1 MKKTLLFIAS
11 VALMA
16 ACTNDVVEQ
25 GNFVKPGEVAFSAS
39 TKTRTSMSPNA
50 AGGLDIAWVGGEDQI
65 GIFANDE
72 GSLVYSNVG
81 YTANESG
88 SYSTFA
94 ANTNSIQWGTGA
106 HNFYAYYPYT
116 DVADLHQSAVPAS
129 IPAVQ
134 EQAADGDLEH
144 LQPLAFMYSAQEGAV
159 QSAGGID
166 FSFVNAFSVLEV
178 KLCSAVSNM
187 TCDAVIFRAV
197 DEDEIVSASNIYVNL
212 ANGSLDYSSAE
223 ATNEIR
229 VNMATPVE
237 LSTETPVSI
246 YAMITPGHAGEQFQ
260 AIAVVGGEEVVL
272 GEMGVPESG
281 LPAGKKA
288 VLELNVPA
296 PVYETVDLN
305 ADGKTANTYIV
316 PAVGTY
322 SFKATVKGNGYTGA
336 IQSGR
341 YGNAAEV
348 HTFVTGAAGTN
359 QTSVDLAPASAEV
372 LWFQAWCPDIKVY
385 EKTCPILP
393 ESVVLTEEGNVEFTT
408 TPNFIPGNAVIAVKD
423 ASGAIIW
430 SWHIWL
436 SEGYDP
442 AVAGINVGTNN
453 IVMMDRNIGANISN
467 ETGVADGWEAAQ
479 AVGMM
484 YQHGRKD
491 PFPGPFDIAKDC
503 GDGNRGG
510 VGYGAMTPD
519 GVLMYGSNGQG
530 GQNEDGGYTYIAA
543 TNYLHGLVADAGLSG
558 DWTYADAVAYANANP
573 HRLIHNRDR
582 AGNNY
587 PYDWW
592 GKRGDEANKQLFY
605 YWGGPEVWPTCATVT
620 KTIYDPCPAGWVV
633 PGIDFGTTISKEST
647 ITAVNYGWNVT
658 LPSGQTA
665 YFPHTGTRWGDAT
678 NFQQCNKLGAY
689 WVNAIGDNAC
699 GAMNFVDNGDG
710 FVGVASINGSA
721 QEYEG
726 NNALAMGISTRAIRC
741 VKENAATV
749 EPEPEPEDPAVDL
762 SANGTSNCYI
772 VNAAATEY
780 KFKATVKGNGVA
792 PMVGET
798 AEIAP
803 TKARILWAQAGYT
816 MAEGDDDDAWPS
828 NLGNGGVA
836 DLIDYTTVEL
846 KDGYV
851 RFTTDENMGNGN
863 VVIAATDDAGNILW
877 SWHMWILNGYN
888 VAAEDYYVT
897 ASDLNVY
904 MMDRNL
910 GATATPKNG
919 VETNNEWTGAR
930 GYFYQWGR
938 KDPFIGHSIKWNGY
952 EAQALVYDA
961 DGKPTVN
968 EDGNVAPQY
977 VNYGDSQ
984 IFPRISAS
992 DIPNAGDVY
1001 ASVAYAVANPMSY
1014 ITGGASYMW
1023 TAGNDAAVVS
1033 GATNE
1038 WGKLWGNQAE
1048 EYSSWDKGGVKTMY
1062 DPCPAGYRVP
1072 SVGHFRFITSHGD
1085 NAGAYY
1091 NHNRNWK
1098 YNTKEN
1104 VFADE
1109 LAADATTYAP
1119 IYENHGQSC
1128 PPYGFNFY
1136 VKGSKTGTKESDDT
1150 TQDNG
1155 VAPEDATTAY
1165 FPAQGL
1171 FRWNG
1176 DEKTS
1181 GGDLNVVMHT
1191 NAVKNAEFYG
1201 YATYLMH
1208 ATAKGEFFNN
1218 AGTIGWGEQQAKAL
1232 PVRCFR
1238 E

>member
-116 DVADLHQSAVPAS
+116 DAADLHQSAVPAS

-197 DEDEIVSASNIYVNL
+197 DEDEIVSASNIYVKL

-558 DWTYADAVAYANANP
+558 NWTYADAVAYANANP

-582 AGNNY
+582 SGNSN

-592 GKRGDEANKQLFY
+592 GTRNEEAVKQMFY
-605 YWGGPEVWPTCATVT
+605 YWGGPQVWPNCADIT

-633 PGIDFGTTISKEST
+633 PGVDFSATISKDATVTS
-647 ITAVNYGWNVT
+647 VNYGWNVV

-665 YFPHTGTRWGDAT
+665 YFPHTGVRWGDAT
-678 NFQQCNKLGAY
+678 QLQKCNTLGAY

-699 GAMNFVDNGDG
+699 GAMNFVDNADG
-710 FVGVASINGSA
+710 FVGVSSINGSA

-726 NNALAMGISTRAIRC
+726 MNCLSMGIQTRAIRC

-772 VNAAATEY
+772 VNAATTEY
-780 KFKATVKGNGVA
+780 KFKATVKGNGTTALTSDV
-792 PMVGET
+792 

-803 TKARILWAQAGYT
+803 VDAYLLWAHDQATSDLENPGGYPKYYG
-816 MAEGDDDDAWPS
+816 AS
-828 NLGNGGVA
+828 NAGN
-836 DLIDYTTVEL
+836 LIDVTSVEL
-846 KDGYV
+846 KDGYI
-851 RFTTDENMGNGN
+851 RFKTGEEMPNGN
-863 VVIAATDDAGNILW
+863 AVICATDADGNIVW
-877 SWHMWILNGYN
+877 SWHLWIVKDYD
-888 VAAEDYYVT
+888 AASTDYYVT
-897 ASDLNVY
+897 TKGINAY

-910 GATATPKNG
+910 GATCNPLLVAEPNL
-919 VETNNEWTGAR
+919 NDYIAAR
-930 GYFYQWGR
+930 GLCYQWGR
-938 KDPFIGHSIKWNGY
+938 KDPFTSNHKYNGY
-952 EAQALVYDA
+952 AIQGLLFDA
-961 DGKPTVN
+961 EGNSTAKYLTYGDERLFQPIYCDN
-968 EDGNVAPQY
+968 REDGAGIYNDINKIVA
-977 VNYGDSQ
+977 
-984 IFPRISAS
+984 
-992 DIPNAGDVY
+992 
-1001 ASVAYAVANPMSY
+1001 
-1014 ITGGASYMW
+1014 W
-1023 TAGNDAAVVS
+1023 TASHPINYMRAGSETSYAWISTDS
-1033 GATNE
+1033 DGATEE
-1038 WGKLWGNQAE
+1038 WGKLWGNQGWTG
-1048 EYSSWDKGGVKTMY
+1048 SWDKGGVKTMY
-1062 DPCPAGYRVP
+1062 DPCPVGYRVP
-1072 SVGHFRFITSHGD
+1072 STGHFIFITAHGD
-1085 NAGAYY
+1085 QASTGHGNNFRNWQFNSKEIIFDEAGAVIGGHEKEAPYGLHFYINGAKTKSEGAQDGVQDYGVTPEGLQTMYIPCQGLITYSGSPYDDNMYLQTNAPATGQTRWMKTEKGNFYY
-1091 NHNRNWK
+1091 N
-1098 YNTKEN
+1098 
-1104 VFADE
+1104 
-1109 LAADATTYAP
+1109 AT
-1119 IYENHGQSC
+1119 
-1128 PPYGFNFY
+1128 F
-1136 VKGSKTGTKESDDT
+1136 GSYD
-1150 TQDNG
+1150 
-1155 VAPEDATTAY
+1155 
-1165 FPAQGL
+1165 
-1171 FRWNG
+1171 
-1176 DEKTS
+1176 
-1181 GGDLNVVMHT
+1181 
-1191 NAVKNAEFYG
+1191 
-1201 YATYLMH
+1201 
-1208 ATAKGEFFNN
+1208 
-1218 AGTIGWGEQQAKAL
+1218 QQAKAM
-1232 PVRCFR
+1232 PVRCVR